1 MRFIRLLPPLL
12 SLALPTL
19 LCAKLEITPATID
32 LGKLKQNVKV
42 EREVTIT
49 NTGSTTEQILQVH
62 ADCSCAAAAPAKM
75 ELAPGEST
83 TMKVTLETKTFNGRL
98 HRQVTLQSTTG
109 YAAVG
114 FDLTVSPYED
124 WSVTPTPVVL
134 SPSRLQDDA
143 RGTVLLTYFGD
154 KGSKPVEAQA
164 NLPWLEVNLQP
175 QGENTW
181 LLNLHKTAKGVAAGN
196 NSAIVMVRTS
206 GPGESLLSIP
216 VIVPVTSN
224 VRMLPNPVIMPAVS
238 IGETSVMYVRLQG
251 WEGPEVPD
259 VRIPFGTVRNAGEA
273 DGEYTFELTITP
285 TAAGTISQQVQVYK
299 GKDLLLETTL
309 VLTVQ
314 ATQP

>member
-1 MRFIRLLPPLL
+1 MRLIRLILPLL

-19 LCAKLEITPATID
+19 VCGKIEITPASID
-32 LGKLKQNVKV
+32 LGKLKQNVRV

-49 NTGSTTEQILQVH
+49 NTGTTTEQILQVH